1 MGISFKPLGQKN
13 RALTHAKS
21 GRQNIRKNKQGTYTL
36 MIGSITYGN
45 FTEITPELIAFRDK
59 CRAKQG
65 LPPAEY

>member
-1 MGISFKPLGQKN
+1 MGVSFEPLGQKYKAVY
-13 RALTHAKS
+13 RAKS

-45 FTEITPELIAFRDK
+45 FTEITPELIEFRDK